1 MIEVYQQV
9 LKLTNFSFETL
20 LLLEQYDMSTSEKE
34 AQETLVKI
42 MSQRTK
48 FNGIRN
54 EFEKVYGLTRT
65 LNKPDNYILDQ
76 DHHRHPANQSIN
88 FDWQFTA
95 ELMLLNKIN
104 KYLKIQDLET
114 TSKAL

>member
-1 MIEVYQQV
+1 MKSLSLIDNALSTEEEAKMIKNLQNLVYEFKEVRKQ
-9 LKLTNFSFETL
+9 FE
-20 LLLEQYDMSTSEKE
+20 
-34 AQETLVKI
+34 
-42 MSQRTK
+42 
-48 FNGIRN
+48 N
-54 EFEKVYGLTRT
+54 VYSKSRI
-65 LNKPDNYILDQ
+65 LNKPSDYILDQ